1 MIQQNHDEPAYHEE
15 QAFHHC
21 PGCKE
26 NADAING
33 LKQEFVK
40 LKEQLKTRVFTPS
53 YDELFLRI
61 KTLEEERDS
70 LVTALRILS
79 EDFKDHGGNRNTV
92 DQNDE
97 QQASKSWETVQPKK
111 KKNPSGHKGVASGNN
126 ITIQRK
132 QDQNKP
138 PDVVVIGDS
147 ITRNI
152 IGKKLSRNQ
161 NVNAFSFSGATI
173 DDMVDFAKPVIKRK
187 PKKIILH
194 VGTNNLK
201 MDQPKKIKNKV
212 AGLVDSIKAE
222 HPSIDVAVSSIIF
235 RSDDQSL
242 NSKID
247 EVNRRL
253 SSFCQSKNWV
263 FINNSNIKEDSL
275 NRSGLNLNWK
285 GAYRLA
291 SNFREYING
300 D

>member
-40 LKEQLKTRVFTPS
+40 LNEQLKTRVFTPS
-53 YDELFLRI
+53 YDELLLRI

-79 EDFKDHGGNRNTV
+79 EDVKEHGGNRNTV
-92 DQNDE
+92 DRNDE

-126 ITIQRK
+126 ITIQSK

-147 ITRNI
+147 ITKNI

-161 NVNAFSFSGATI
+161 YVMGPPLMTWL
-173 DDMVDFAKPVIKRK
+173 
-187 PKKIILH
+187 ILQ
-194 VGTNNLK
+194 N
-201 MDQPKKIKNKV
+201 
-212 AGLVDSIKAE
+212 
-222 HPSIDVAVSSIIF
+222 
-235 RSDDQSL
+235 
-242 NSKID
+242 
-247 EVNRRL
+247 RL
-253 SSFCQSKNWV
+253 SSG
-263 FINNSNIKEDSL
+263 
-275 NRSGLNLNWK
+275 NRRKLS
-285 GAYRLA
+285 YM
-291 SNFREYING
+291 SSPTI
-300 D
+300 